1 MHCLGRIICKRG
13 LRMYNLSRVQREE
26 LSAVKQ
32 DNDNIKVCVQTP
44 NKEIMKKKIRLLA
57 VVLMVILIAV
67 GVTLL
72 LRSLLHKAPANELVL
87 YGNVDIRQAELA
99 FNGNERVASL
109 MAQEGD
115 RVKKGQL
122 LATLD
127 TVRLSHQVSQAE
139 AQVKAQKEVLAALMA
154 GTRPEDIRKARADVE
169 AAEAEQKNAGIVFSR
184 KSMLAE
190 KDLISKQERD
200 DAKAAADSSQAQ
212 LKAAKAALALA
223 VAGPR
228 KEDIAAASETLKA
241 YEAVLSIAKRNLEYA
256 YLYAPSDGVIQAR
269 ILEPGDMA
277 SPQTPVFTLAL
288 TNPVWVRAYIQEPD
302 MGKIRLGMSAEVTTD
317 SYPGKRYKAWIGF
330 ISPTAEFTPKSVET
344 QELRSSLVYQ
354 VRAYACDPGNE
365 LRQGMPATVIIPF
378 NQPNTGRTPEK
389 DRCKDH

>member
-1 MHCLGRIICKRG
+1 
-13 LRMYNLSRVQREE
+13 MYNLSRVQSSTSLR
-26 LSAVKQ
+26 SKS

-44 NKEIMKKKIRLLA
+44 NKEIMNKRVRLFA

-67 GVTLL
+67 GGTLL
-72 LRSLLHKAPANELVL
+72 VRSLLHKAPANELVL

-99 FNGNERVASL
+99 FNGNERIASL

-115 RVKKGQL
+115 RVKRGQL

-127 TVRLSHQVSQAE
+127 TLRLSHQVSQAE
-139 AQVKAQKEVLAALMA
+139 AQVKAQKEVLAALVA

-169 AAEAEQKNAGIVFSR
+169 AAEAEQKNAGIVFRR

-212 LKAAKAALALA
+212 LKAVKAALALA

-228 KEDIAAASETLKA
+228 KEDIAAAGETLKS
-241 YEAVLSIAKRNLEYA
+241 YEAALSIAKRNLEYA
-256 YLYAPSDGVIQAR
+256 YLYAPSDGVIQTR

-288 TNPVWVRAYIQEPD
+288 TDPVWVRAYVQEPD

-354 VRAYACDPGNE
+354 VRVYACDPDNE
-365 LRQGMPATVIIPF
+365 LRQGMPATVIIPL
-378 NQPNTGRTPEK
+378 NQPDTGRTPEE
-389 DRCKDH
+389 DRCKAH